1 MKPTLVALALLGV
14 ACRGAAQ
21 QSAPPPLIADSA
33 FIPAGIEA
41 AQLPDAGSSGA
52 QLVARY
58 CSQCHGIPSPASHAA
73 EDWPATMRRMLVHI
87 EQVAH
92 MPGMGGMMR
101 GRTGMRGM
109 GGRGGM
115 GGMGGMGMMHAEMPT
130 PAEQQTI
137 LAYLQAHG
145 LQAIQAD
152 RLPQTGAAGASLFAR
167 TCNRCHALPNPSQHT
182 AADWP
187 AVVRRMRGNM
197 LRFKV
202 DTISDQ
208 TAAAITEY
216 LRRTA
221 SGG

>member
-1 MKPTLVALALLGV
+1 MKPTLVLLALLGV

-21 QSAPPPLIADSA
+21 QSVPPPLIADSA
-33 FIPAGIEA
+33 FIPAGVEA
-41 AQLPDAGSSGA
+41 AQLPDPGSSGA

-87 EQVAH
+87 EQVSH

-101 GRTGMRGM
+101 GRMGMRG
-109 GGRGGM
+109 GGGM
-115 GGMGGMGMMHAEMPT
+115 GGMGGMGMMRAEMPT

-137 LAYLQAHG
+137 LAYLQRHG
-145 LQAIQAD
+145 LQAIEPD
-152 RLPQTGAAGASLFAR
+152 RLPQASAAGASLFGQ

-182 AADWP
+182 AAEWP
-187 AVVRRMRGNM
+187 AVVRRMRENM

-208 TAAAITEY
+208 TAAAITDY
-216 LRRTA
+216 LQRTA